1 MTAYDETGWFMDPPQ
16 VAAASCASATTASG
30 LHRRT
35 LIQIDGCE
43 HRWFEDRG
51 PACTLLGYTDF
62 GPTLIRISQYLSPLG
77 YVCLN

>member
-1 MTAYDETGWFMDPPQ
+1 MTAYDDTGWFMDPPQ
-16 VAAASCASATTASG
+16 VARPPRV
-30 LHRRT
+30 HQPRPRRACT
-35 LIQIDGCE
+35 GELIQIDGCE